1 MNKTVIKAEVVADSL
16 SPKGERI
23 TTYELVFP
31 RFILAELNTHRVFSK
46 NSASSRA
53 IPFKKMKEMVINDP
67 FIPIAWQKDHK
78 GMQGV
83 EYYTE
88 DDIYFPNGKSCKENG
103 YNNMIHFHTENWDE
117 ARLLAVSQA
126 SILNTAG
133 VTKQLCNRLLEPFM
147 WHKVLLTATEFE
159 NFFELRCPQYE
170 DPEGNLFKSK
180 KEYHNKSDWKGSELW
195 RKEDWYGCNRSQA
208 EIHIQALAEAMYDAM
223 NESIPKKLKAG
234 EWHIPYGDNLSYY
247 ELAKIYAGFKDD
259 VKLVAVDGW
268 ELTGF
273 DAIDEP
279 ILKRKFFHSGIQVAT
294 ARCARLSYQT
304 VGDNPKIDYEAD
316 IRLHDMLLKH
326 HHMSPFEHC
335 AQAMSNEEFK
345 EFTRTIIDKETKKP
359 IKQEGWLAN
368 FRGFKQYRH
377 LI

>member
-1 MNKTVIKAEVVADSL
+1 MVKSKISARIIADSL
-16 SPKGERI
+16 SPQGERI

-83 EYYTE
+83 EYIT
-88 DDIYFPNGKSCKENG
+88 DNKKLKLLTSL
-103 YNNMIHFHTENWDE
+103 WLR
-117 ARLLAVSQA
+117 ARDKAVEHA
-126 SILNTAG
+126 TYINDAG
-133 VTKQLCNRLLEPFM
+133 ATKQLCNRLLEPFM

-159 NFFELRCPQYE
+159 NFFNLRCPQYE

-223 NESIPKKLKAG
+223 NESTPVELKAG

-259 VKLVAVDGW
+259 VKLVEVDGW
-268 ELTGF
+268 ELTSF

-316 IRLHDMLLKH
+316 IRLHDILLKH